1 MDVCAF
7 VGVAPRGPAWVP
19 YTDEEWLEAGL
30 DPARLRGA
38 LATTSCVDPTRP
50 RRRSVAVPI
59 GGWDEYTRLF
69 GSFEGPGQLP
79 YAIAAFFDQGG
90 RRAYVVR
97 VVHDDA
103 KSDTRTAT
111 GAIGGLTTPYALR
124 ARNEG
129 SWGSRLHARMTFAVR
144 PLTLADAGPT
154 FVDVAVADAPLPGT
168 LLRLLIPGGTRVL
181 RFVTS
186 VDELRL
192 PTGGRRARVWL
203 GVTAGAPATGAEVV
217 EAALELDDGAGRV
230 ERHEGL
236 ALGGAHPRRIAA
248 VLCDASELVYP
259 DASVAEADVAPLDT
273 SLPEL
278 ASGDFASVED
288 CYADLVPD
296 DFFDAEWVLGD
307 EGPAAGVHALVTV
320 RDVSTVVVPDLYQPS
335 PLPQLDGILDPPSLA
350 GPRFEICAEPEGGP
364 LQVAPVP
371 ELEGLLLDPRDPA
384 ELGRIVKYQ
393 QQLADL
399 VESVRSFVVLLD
411 VPPGLDQRQ
420 ILTWRAQFATSYAAA
435 YHPWLDIARSDG
447 GGLTRRR
454 LNPSAAAAGIIAH
467 RELVHGVP
475 YGPSNE
481 IAARAVDVSDP
492 VSPARH
498 DVLHPAGINVFLRER
513 DGIVLTAARTLSVDP
528 SYRQLSVRRL
538 MMMLIRT
545 LERELQW
552 VVFEPN
558 NDSLRAD
565 LRHMLRTYLRRL
577 YRANA
582 FAGATEDE
590 AFFVRCDDTVNTQL
604 TMDAGQLV
612 AEIGV
617 APAEPLEFLVVRLTQ
632 DGDGTLLVEGAQ

>member
-1 MDVCAF
+1 
-7 VGVAPRGPAWVP
+7 
-19 YTDEEWLEAGL
+19 
-30 DPARLRGA
+30 
-38 LATTSCVDPTRP
+38 
-50 RRRSVAVPI
+50 
-59 GGWDEYTRLF
+59 
-69 GSFEGPGQLP
+69 
-79 YAIAAFFDQGG
+79 
-90 RRAYVVR
+90 
-97 VVHDDA
+97 
-103 KSDTRTAT
+103 
-111 GAIGGLTTPYALR
+111 
-124 ARNEG
+124 
-129 SWGSRLHARMTFAVR
+129 
-144 PLTLADAGPT
+144 
-154 FVDVAVADAPLPGT
+154 
-168 LLRLLIPGGTRVL
+168 
-181 RFVTS
+181 
-186 VDELRL
+186 
-192 PTGGRRARVWL
+192 
-203 GVTAGAPATGAEVV
+203 
-217 EAALELDDGAGRV
+217 
-230 ERHEGL
+230 
-236 ALGGAHPRRIAA
+236 
-248 VLCDASELVYP
+248 
-259 DASVAEADVAPLDT
+259 
-273 SLPEL
+273 
-278 ASGDFASVED
+278 
-288 CYADLVPD
+288 
-296 DFFDAEWVLGD
+296 
-307 EGPAAGVHALVTV
+307 
-320 RDVSTVVVPDLYQPS
+320 
-335 PLPQLDGILDPPSLA
+335 
-350 GPRFEICAEPEGGP
+350 
-364 LQVAPVP
+364 
-371 ELEGLLLDPRDPA
+371 
-384 ELGRIVKYQ
+384 
-393 QQLADL
+393 
-399 VESVRSFVVLLD
+399 

-632 DGDGTLLVEGAQ
+632 DGDGTLIVEGAQ